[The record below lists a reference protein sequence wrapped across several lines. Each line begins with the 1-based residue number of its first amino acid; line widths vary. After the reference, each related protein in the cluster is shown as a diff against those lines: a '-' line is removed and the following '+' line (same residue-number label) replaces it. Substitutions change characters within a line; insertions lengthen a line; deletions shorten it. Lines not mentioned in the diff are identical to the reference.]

1 MKQNKLSVSMEHIT
15 AGFKVWRKST
25 KVCLSLLFFLLAST
39 NLFAQSDVEMAD
51 TMRSEG
57 KIYVVVVVIAVVL
70 IGLLAYL
77 FRLDRKVS
85 KLERETTRK
94 S

>member
-1 MKQNKLSVSMEHIT
+1 MK
-15 AGFKVWRKST
+15 
-25 KVCLSLLFFLLAST
+25 SLVTLLLILAVST

-51 TMRSEG
+51 TFRSDG
-57 KIYVVVVVIAVVL
+57 KIYVVVAVIAIVL

-85 KLERETTRK
+85 KLEREIPARK

>member
-1 MKQNKLSVSMEHIT
+1 MKNLLAFLV
-15 AGFKVWRKST
+15 
-25 KVCLSLLFFLLAST
+25 LFFVST

-51 TMRSEG
+51 TFRSDG
-57 KIYVVVVVIAVVL
+57 KIYVVVTVVAIVL

-77 FRLDRKVS
+77 FSLDRKVS
-85 KLERETTRK
+85 KLEREIPARK